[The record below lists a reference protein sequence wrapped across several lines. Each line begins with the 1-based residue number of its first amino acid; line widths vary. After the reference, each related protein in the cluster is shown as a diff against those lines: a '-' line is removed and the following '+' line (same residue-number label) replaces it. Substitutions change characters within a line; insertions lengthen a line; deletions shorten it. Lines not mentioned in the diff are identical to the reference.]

1 MFDINGFGIRVREA
15 RMRMDI
21 SQKKLSRDLGVS
33 DDYISKVERGVMMCS
48 PDMIVALAVY
58 LNVSTDYLL
67 MGGGPGLQEKV
78 NLLNELLTEA
88 MDILRRM

>member
-15 RMRMDI
+15 RMRKDI

-48 PDMIVALAVY
+48 PDMIAALAVY

-67 MGGGPGLQEKV
+67 MGGGPDLQEKV

>member
-67 MGGGPGLQEKV
+67 MGGGPDLKEKV

>member
-1 MFDINGFGIRVREA
+1 MFDIDGFGIRVREA

-33 DDYISKVERGVMMCS
+33 DDYISKVERGVMTCS
-48 PDMIVALAVY
+48 PDMIAALAVY

-67 MGGGPGLQEKV
+67 MGGGPDLQEKV